1 VRLPANTGQREVMQK
16 MLDAGI
22 ATRRGIMCAHL
33 EPAYHDP
40 STWRCAQ
47 AGCKPGSSCP
57 NLAESE
63 RAQRE
68 GVILPLFSQMTDE
81 QLSQVSFALHQT
93 CAVRNLD

>member
-1 VRLPANTGQREVMQK
+1 MQH

-33 EPAYHDP
+33 EPVYHDP
-40 STWRCAQ
+40 ATWRCAEV
-47 AGCKPGSSCP
+47 GCKPGGSCP

-68 GVILPLFSQMTDE
+68 GVILPLFSEMTEE
-81 QLSQVSFALHQT
+81 QQSQVVAALRQ
-93 CAVRNLD
+93 ALSARDQV